1 MPFFRDLFQNLF
13 GGSLTQDHNNQR
25 FDDRQHSGN
34 EFRNPIWQNDEED
47 GDDYVDEYRGFSQG
61 PNGFHF
67 QIFTNPLEMSRY
79 FESQIDS
86 MMRDFFNFSF
96 NQDFTAGEAITGK

>member
-1 MPFFRDLFQNLF
+1 MHK
-13 GGSLTQDHNNQR
+13 SLELNKNKNKN
-25 FDDRQHSGN
+25 FDCYS
-34 EFRNPIWQNDEED
+34 
-47 GDDYVDEYRGFSQG
+47 RGFNQS